1 MPRVRR
7 SLLIHT
13 RGYAGGLDGRRS
25 QRRIVNI
32 KRVRSNAKSR
42 RSLLIHI
49 WEILE
54 RENADKFFPISRV
67 RRNDARRQ
75 PGNYGRAWRFTPA
88 G

>member
-7 SLLIHT
+7 SLLIHMECIFNF
-13 RGYAGGLDGRRS
+13 Y
-25 QRRIVNI
+25 N
-32 KRVRSNAKSR
+32 
-42 RSLLIHI
+42 I

-54 RENADKFFPISRV
+54 RENADNFFPISRV
-67 RRNDARRQ
+67 RRNNARRQ